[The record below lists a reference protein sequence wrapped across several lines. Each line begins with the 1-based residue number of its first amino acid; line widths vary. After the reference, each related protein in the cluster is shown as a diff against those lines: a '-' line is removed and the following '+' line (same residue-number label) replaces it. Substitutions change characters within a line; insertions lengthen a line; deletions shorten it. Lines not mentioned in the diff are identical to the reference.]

1 MCTIVFF
8 VHNYLKMKNVSSI
21 TTVSE
26 QAFQALRNDV
36 LSGFHCSEAKLKI
49 DALQSLYGFSS
60 SPLREALNRLAQE
73 GLVKADERRGFRVA
87 PISAEDL
94 ADITKMRLLI
104 DLPALRESIGAG
116 GDAWEA
122 EIVSSFHRL
131 SKIESRLPEG
141 PAVLDA
147 DWSQHHRAFHCAL
160 IAACPSERQLSLS
173 MSLFDQAERY
183 RQFSAR
189 NRRIPKRKDEEHN
202 TLMKAVLNREVD
214 KALALL
220 TQHIQSTQSNVLSAL
235 ESKEKQFNPSRLE
248 TAC

>member
-1 MCTIVFF
+1 MENIP
-8 VHNYLKMKNVSSI
+8 SSA
-21 TTVSE
+21 TVSD

-36 LSGFHCSEAKLKI
+36 LFGVHSPDAKLKM
-49 DALQSLYGFSS
+49 DALQAMYGFSS
-60 SPLREALNRLAQE
+60 SPLREALNRLTQE
-73 GLVKADERRGFRVA
+73 GLVRADERRGFRVT
-87 PISAEDL
+87 PISPEDL
-94 ADITKMRLLI
+94 ADITKMRLML
-104 DLPALRESIGAG
+104 DLPALRESIHLG

-131 SKIESRLPEG
+131 SKIESRLPSG
-141 PAVLDA
+141 PVVLDA
-147 DWSQHHRAFHCAL
+147 EWSQHHRAFHRAL

-189 NRRIPKRKDEEHN
+189 NRRVLKRKDEEHS

-220 TQHIQSTQSNVLSAL
+220 AAHIQSTQRNVLSAF
-235 ESKEKQFNPSRLE
+235 ESKEK
-248 TAC
+248 